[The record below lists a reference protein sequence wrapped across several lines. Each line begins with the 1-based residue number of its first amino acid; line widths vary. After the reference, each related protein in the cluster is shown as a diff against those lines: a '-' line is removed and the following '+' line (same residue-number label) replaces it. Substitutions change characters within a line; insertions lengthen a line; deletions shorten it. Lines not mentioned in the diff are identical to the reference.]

1 MKLNLFGGEG
11 VGKKDQRDFKVLE
24 KKKIPGVSASPY
36 SKSVGRGGRK
46 IGQRD
51 LKFWIKNSRIPA
63 STWSNSVWRDGIK
76 IGQRGF

>member
-1 MKLNLFGGEG
+1 LGGG
-11 VGKKDQRDFKVLE
+11 GRGLE
-24 KKKIPGVSASPY
+24 KRTRGILKFWRRKKIPGVSASPY

-51 LKFWIKNSRIPA
+51 LKFWIKNSRVPA